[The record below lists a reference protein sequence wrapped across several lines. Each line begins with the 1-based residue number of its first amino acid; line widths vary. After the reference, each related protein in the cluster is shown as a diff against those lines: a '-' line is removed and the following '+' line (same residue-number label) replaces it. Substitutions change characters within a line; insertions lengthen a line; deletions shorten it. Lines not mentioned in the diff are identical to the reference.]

1 MNTDNFTHLHLH
13 TCYSLGSGTIKIDD
27 LIKIALKNDIKS
39 LALTDYLNIFGAI
52 KFYNKCIASNI
63 KPIIGCEIPVFS
75 SDSKKLGNIVLLC
88 QNING
93 YHNLNKILSYIHTSR
108 SSYLGAD
115 PDILKKYNS
124 DLICLSGGRNGLCG
138 INILNNP
145 LTTIEDTLSSI
156 SKIYQNKFYVEIDR
170 TSRANENSYI
180 NELLYFAS
188 KLELA
193 LVATNDVLF
202 VSESD
207 FEANEVKVAINT
219 KTKLDDRVNQT
230 DYSFNQYFK
239 TIKEMKSLF
248 SDIPSAISNVSEIV
262 KMCNFKLPIFK
273 YHLPKFSNPTSK
285 DDVTYFKDLC
295 ENGLKDYLSKLSLD
309 EDKYQNRLDIE
320 IDVIQ
325 KMGFASYFLIVQEF
339 IQWAKNNDVPVGPG
353 RGSGA
358 GSLVAFVLGITTIDP
373 IKYNLLFERFLN
385 PERISMPDF
394 DIDFCMN
401 KRQKVID
408 HIISTYGQDKVS
420 QIITYSTL
428 SARAVIRDV
437 GRVLDFPYGFVDYIA
452 KLVPFSLGIKINE
465 ALKASKELAKEYKTK
480 DDVKTIIDFA
490 QKIEGLP
497 RGVGTHAAGIV
508 ISPSNITNFMP
519 IYSLEDK
526 NELITQFDKDDIE
539 SIGLVKFDILGLTTL
554 TIMDQSVKLIKVNDK
569 SFNLNDIPLDDS
581 NVFKLLQD
589 KMTTGIF
596 QLESL
601 GMKKY
606 MAQLKPDKF
615 EDIVAL
621 VALYRPGPLGTNMV
635 DDFISNK
642 HGAEIKYEHPL
653 LKNILS
659 ETNGLILYQEQ
670 VMEIARSL
678 GNYSLGDADL
688 LRRAMGKKK
697 LKEMEDHRSRF
708 ILGCKENNISINI
721 SKSIFDKMEKFAGY
735 GFNKSHSVAY
745 AMLSYQTAY
754 LKCYYPTEFY
764 SAALSSDM
772 DNTNKIINLLTACKQ
787 SNIDIKLPDIN
798 NSNYKFS
805 PLKDKV
811 INYGLGA
818 IKGVGENA
826 AKHIW
831 DIKKN
836 GGNYKSI
843 DDFCSRV
850 NLSYVN
856 SGTIESLI
864 SSGCFDSI
872 SDKTRSENLSD
883 IQTLIS
889 QGHKRQL
896 DLAAGQN
903 ELFDSASS
911 NNNLQTKSKEQFVRL
926 LPSNLELIKERK
938 VLGYYLSSHPI
949 KIYEKEILDMNLKN
963 ISNIHSL
970 IINSSSSKFTSI
982 IAGIIIDSRS
992 QKISKNKFITIYKV
1006 DDSTHQINISFFEE
1020 KYLQY
1025 KNLLKEDELLF
1036 FSGEIFIDDYD
1047 SQLSMRA
1054 ERVYTLTEAREKYSK
1069 YLSIVFPSELLSKE
1083 KVIQIKSIF
1092 EKYNSGKT
1100 QIKLFYKTRDI
1111 IAPISLSKD
1120 IRVLI
1125 TDKLLSDIK
1134 LLTGNDS
1141 VTIKYH

>member
-1 MNTDNFTHLHLH
+1 MSIDNFTHLHLH
-13 TCYSLGSGTIKIDD
+13 TCYSLGSGTIRIDD
-27 LIKIALKNDIKS
+27 LIKAALKNNIKS
-39 LALTDYLNIFGAI
+39 LAITDYMNIFGSI
-52 KFYNKCIASNI
+52 KFYNKCISNNI

-75 SDSKKLGNIVLLC
+75 DDNKNFGNIVLLC

-93 YHNLNKILSYIHTSR
+93 YNNLNKVLSLIHTSR
-108 SSYLGAD
+108 SSFIGANLAM
-115 PDILKKYNS
+115 LKKHNS

-138 INILNNP
+138 INTLSTPIKN
-145 LTTIEDTLSSI
+145 IEDNITHI
-156 SKIYQNKFYVEIDR
+156 SNIYNNKFYIELDR
-170 TSRANENSYI
+170 TDRVNESNYI
-180 NELLYFAS
+180 NESLRLAS
-188 KLELA
+188 KINLPI
-193 LVATNDVLF
+193 VASNDVLF
-202 VSESD
+202 MSERD

-230 DYSFNQYFK
+230 DYSPNQYFK
-239 TIKEMKSLF
+239 SNTEMQSLF
-248 SDIPSAISNVSEIV
+248 SDIPSAIKNISEIV
-262 KMCNFKLPIFK
+262 KMCNFKMPKFQ
-273 YHLPKFSNPTSK
+273 YHLPKFSNPTDK

-295 ENGLKDYLSKLSLD
+295 ESGLNNYLVNLSNNN
-309 EDKYQNRLDIE
+309 DKYKKRLERE

-437 GRVLDFPYGFVDYIA
+437 GRVLDFSYGFVDYIA

-480 DDVKTIIDFA
+480 DDVKTIIDLA

-508 ISPSNITNFMP
+508 ISPTSITDFMP
-519 IYSLEDK
+519 VYSLEDK
-526 NELITQFDKDDIE
+526 DELITQFDKDDIE

-554 TIMDQSVKLIKVNDK
+554 TIMDEAVKLIEINNKD
-569 SFNLNDIPLDDS
+569 FHLNNIPLDDS
-581 NVFKLLQD
+581 NVFSLLQN

-596 QLESL
+596 QLESM

-606 MAQLKPDKF
+606 MAQLRPDKF

-697 LKEMEDHRSRF
+697 QKEMEDHRMRF
-708 ILGCKENNISINI
+708 ISGCKENNINSAI

-745 AMLSYQTAY
+745 AMLSYQTAF
-754 LKCYYPTEFY
+754 LKSYYPTEFF

-787 SNIDIKLPDIN
+787 SNINIKLPDIN
-798 NSNYKFS
+798 SSNYKFL
-805 PLKDKV
+805 PVREKV

-831 DIKKN
+831 EIRNK
-836 GGNYKSI
+836 GGNYI
-843 DDFCSRV
+843 NIEDFCSRV
-850 NLSYVN
+850 NLSTVN

-872 SDKTRSENLSD
+872 SDKTRTENLSE
-883 IQTLIS
+883 INLLIT
-889 QGHKRQL
+889 QGHKKQL

-903 ELFDSASS
+903 ELFDIDTP
-911 NNNLQTKSKEQFVRL
+911 NNNSI
-926 LPSNLELIKERK
+926 SNTNQKNIIHPTNTELIKERK

-949 KIYEKEILDMNLKN
+949 KIYEKEIDDMNLKN
-963 ISNIHSL
+963 IHDINSL
-970 IINSSSSKFTSI
+970 IINSSNTKFNSI

-992 QKISKNKFITIYKV
+992 QKISKNKFITIFKV

-1020 KYLQY
+1020 KYLQF

-1036 FSGEIFIDDYD
+1036 FSGEIFVDDYD

-1054 ERVYTLTEAREKYSK
+1054 DKVYTLTDAREKYSK
-1069 YLSIVFPSELLSKE
+1069 YLNIVLPSELLSKE
-1083 KVIQIKSIF
+1083 KITQIKNIF
-1092 EKYNSGKT
+1092 ERYDSGKT
-1100 QIKLFYKTRDI
+1100 QIKLSYKTRDF
-1111 IAPISLSKD
+1111 IAPISLNKD
-1120 IRVLI
+1120 IYVKI
-1125 TDKLLSDIK
+1125 TDKLVSDIK
-1134 LLTGNDS
+1134 LLTGDDS
-1141 VTIKYH
+1141 VSIKYH

>member
-1 MNTDNFTHLHLH
+1 LHFA
-13 TCYSLGSGTIKIDD
+13 TKYSLPVV
-27 LIKIALKNDIKS
+27 
-39 LALTDYLNIFGAI
+39 
-52 KFYNKCIASNI
+52 AS
-63 KPIIGCEIPVFS
+63 
-75 SDSKKLGNIVLLC
+75 
-88 QNING
+88 
-93 YHNLNKILSYIHTSR
+93 
-108 SSYLGAD
+108 
-115 PDILKKYNS
+115 
-124 DLICLSGGRNGLCG
+124 
-138 INILNNP
+138 
-145 LTTIEDTLSSI
+145 
-156 SKIYQNKFYVEIDR
+156 
-170 TSRANENSYI
+170 
-180 NELLYFAS
+180 
-188 KLELA
+188 
-193 LVATNDVLF
+193 NDVLF
-202 VSESD
+202 ISETD

-230 DYSFNQYFK
+230 DYTPDQYFK
-239 TIKEMKSLF
+239 TSKEMKSLF
-248 SDIPSAISNVSEIV
+248 FDIPSAINNVSEIV
-262 KMCNFKLPIFK
+262 MMCNLKMPKFK
-273 YHLPKFSNPTSK
+273 YHLPKFSNPTNK
-285 DDVTYFKDLC
+285 DDITYFKDLC
-295 ENGLKDYLSKLSLD
+295 ENGLNEYLAYLSLD
-309 EDKYQNRLDIE
+309 KDKYQKRLEREIE
-320 IDVIQ
+320 VIQ

-339 IQWAKNNDVPVGPG
+339 IQWAKSNDVPVGPG

-373 IKYNLLFERFLN
+373 LKYNLLFERFLN

-437 GRVLDFPYGFVDYIA
+437 GRVLDFSYGFVDYIA
-452 KLVPFSLGIKINE
+452 KLVPFSSGIKISE
-465 ALKASKELAKEYKTK
+465 ALKVSKELAKEYKTK
-480 DDVKTIIDFA
+480 DDVRTIIDLA

-508 ISPSNITNFMP
+508 ISPTNITDFMP

-526 NELITQFDKDDIE
+526 HELITQFDKDDIE

-554 TIMDQSVKLIKVNDK
+554 TIMDDAVKLIQINNK
-569 SFNLNDIPLDDS
+569 SFNLKDIQLDDS
-581 NVFKLLQD
+581 NVFALLQN

-615 EDIVAL
+615 DDIVAL

-653 LKNILS
+653 LQNILS

-697 LKEMEDHRSRF
+697 QKEMEDHRSRF
-708 ILGCKENNISINI
+708 ILGCKENNINSSI

-754 LKCYYPTEFY
+754 LKTYYPTEFY

-772 DNTNKIINLLTACKQ
+772 DNTSKIINLLSSCKQ
-787 SNIDIKLPDIN
+787 SNIQIKLPDIN
-798 NSNYKFS
+798 NSNYKFA
-805 PLKDKV
+805 PLKDGV

-826 AKHIW
+826 AKHIC
-831 DIKKN
+831 DIKKI
-836 GGNYKSI
+836 GGDYKSI
-843 DDFCSRV
+843 DDFCSRI
-850 NLSYVN
+850 NLSIVN

-872 SDKTRSENLSD
+872 SNKTRSDNLLDLHS
-883 IQTLIS
+883 LIS
-889 QGHKRQL
+889 QGHKIQL

-903 ELFDSASS
+903 ELFDSVLS
-911 NNNLQTKSKEQFVRL
+911 NDTHHNNSTQEFVRL
-926 LPSNLELIKERK
+926 VPSNLELTKERK

-949 KIYEKEILDMNLKN
+949 KIYEKEISEMNLKN
-963 ISNIHSL
+963 ISNINAL
-970 IINSSSSKFTSI
+970 LINSSSLKFNSTIS
-982 IAGIIIDSRS
+982 GIIIDSRS

-1006 DDSTHQINISFFEE
+1006 DDGTHQINISFYEE

-1025 KNLLKEDELLF
+1025 KSLLKEDELLF
-1036 FSGEIFIDDYD
+1036 FSGEIYIDDYD

-1054 ERVYTLTEAREKYSK
+1054 ERVYTLTDAREKYSK
-1069 YLSIVFPSELLSKE
+1069 YLSVVFPSELLSKE
-1083 KVIQIKSIF
+1083 KLAQIKSIF
-1092 EKYNSGKT
+1092 EKYDSGKT
-1100 QIKLFYKTRDI
+1100 RIKLSYKTRDFI
-1111 IAPISLSKD
+1111 VPISLSKD
-1120 IRVLI
+1120 IYVQVTDRLI
-1125 TDKLLSDIK
+1125 SDIK
-1134 LLTGNDS
+1134 SLTGNDS
-1141 VTIKYH
+1141 VTIKYQ

>member
-27 LIKIALKNDIKS
+27 LIQTALKNNIKA
-39 LALTDYLNIFGAI
+39 LALTDHLNIFGAI

-75 SDSKKLGNIVLLC
+75 NDNKNLGNIVLLC

-93 YHNLNKILSYIHTSR
+93 YHNLNKILSNIHTSR
-108 SSYLGAD
+108 SSYLGANL
-115 PDILKKYNS
+115 DILKKYNS

-138 INILNNP
+138 VSIINNSSTI
-145 LTTIEDTLSSI
+145 IEDKLTCI
-156 SKIYQNKFYVEIDR
+156 SKIYQNKFYIEIDR
-170 TSRANENSYI
+170 TSRMNENNYI
-180 NELLYFAS
+180 YESLRLAS
-188 KLELA
+188 KLQLPVMA
-193 LVATNDVLF
+193 SNDVLF
-202 VSESD
+202 MSETD

-219 KTKLDDRVNQT
+219 KTKLDDRVNQV
-230 DYSFNQYFK
+230 DYSPNQYFK
-239 TIKEMKSLF
+239 TATDMKSLF
-248 SDIPSAISNVSEIV
+248 SDIPSAISNISEIV
-262 KMCNFKLPIFK
+262 KMCNFKMPKFK
-273 YHLPKFSNPTSK
+273 YHLPKFSNPTDK
-285 DDVTYFKDLC
+285 DDTTYFKDLC
-295 ENGLKDYLSKLSLD
+295 ETGLKNYLSNLSAD
-309 EDKYQNRLDIE
+309 KDKYNTRLNRE

-437 GRVLDFPYGFVDYIA
+437 GRVLDFSYGFVDYIA
-452 KLVPFSLGIKINE
+452 KLVPFSLGIKISE
-465 ALKASKELAKEYKTK
+465 ALKVSKELAKEYKTK

-490 QKIEGLP
+490 KKIEGLP

-508 ISPSNITNFMP
+508 ISPSNITDFMP

-526 NELITQFDKDDIE
+526 DELITQFDKDDIE

-554 TIMDQSVKLIKVNDK
+554 TIMDEAVKLIEVNNK
-569 SFNLNDIPLDDS
+569 SFNLKDIPLDDN
-581 NVFKLLQD
+581 NVFKLLQN

-615 EDIVAL
+615 DDIVAL

-642 HGAEIKYEHPL
+642 HGAEIRYEHPS

-697 LKEMEDHRSRF
+697 QKEMEDHRSRF
-708 ILGCKENNISINI
+708 ISGCKENNINSTI

-754 LKCYYPTEFY
+754 LKSYYPTEFY

-787 SNIDIKLPDIN
+787 SNIEIKLPDIN

-826 AKHIW
+826 ARHIW
-831 DIKKN
+831 EIKN
-836 GGNYKSI
+836 SGGNYSSI

-850 NLSYVN
+850 NLSMVN

-872 SDKTRSENLSD
+872 SHKSRSENLSEL
-883 IQTLIS
+883 QLLIS
-889 QGHKRQL
+889 QGHKKQI
-896 DLAAGQN
+896 DLASGQN
-903 ELFDSASS
+903 ELFDSISSIDSS
-911 NNNLQTKSKEQFVRL
+911 NNASKQELVKII
-926 LPSNLELIKERK
+926 PSNTELIKERK

-949 KIYEKEILDMNLKN
+949 KIYEKEISDMNLKN
-963 ISNIHSL
+963 ISIINSS
-970 IINSSSSKFTSI
+970 IINSSSSKFNSI
-982 IAGIIIDSRS
+982 VAGIIIDSRS

-1025 KNLLKEDELLF
+1025 KNLLKEDDLLF

-1054 ERVYTLTEAREKYSK
+1054 ERVYSITDAREKYSK
-1069 YLSIVFPSELLSKE
+1069 YLDIVFPSELLSKE
-1083 KVIQIKSIF
+1083 KLTQIKNIF
-1092 EKYNSGKT
+1092 EKYDSGNT
-1100 QIKLFYKTRDI
+1100 QIKLSYKTRDF
-1111 IAPISLSKD
+1111 IAPISLNKD
-1120 IRVLI
+1120 ICVKI

-1134 LLTGNDS
+1134 SVTGNDS